1 MKRKSFSL
9 LAILVLLIP
18 FVISFPLDKAL
29 ATKNVW
35 VEVEPNTIGSTATYK
50 IHFTLEKTLHVH
62 NWIKITF
69 PYDTEFPEEFPEPDP
84 ALPFNTKPPEID
96 YEEKSIKFATHL
108 ELDPGKE
115 GYSDIVVTIPNTV
128 GIKNPSIPGEYAIL
142 ICTQAEPDLIESI
155 PYKIGEF
162 DSPEI
167 EILSVDGKVGK
178 DRSYIEPPSIEIKSK
193 NDEESK
199 KPQIYF
205 NSDILNNEYELY
217 NGKFKLPD
225 GQYITRITAYSELN
239 GEPKGATSIMVK
251 VDSIKPII
259 RIQEPKEEVTIT
271 SQKYFLIKGY
281 TKAQIFKSF
290 GSEQRKKII
299 DRDIEITNV
308 VTNNKELITLKT
320 DFKGHFNYKLKL
332 NEGKNIVVVSCEDKA
347 GNRTTTNQYIII
359 RE

>member
-18 FVISFPLDKAL
+18 FVISFPLDKVF

-35 VEVEPNTIGSTATYK
+35 VEVELNNCGSIATYK
-50 IHFTLEKTLHVH
+50 IHFTLEKTLHIRE
-62 NWIKITF
+62 WIKIIF
-69 PYDTEFPEEFPEPDP
+69 PYDTEFPEEFPKPP
-84 ALPFNTKPPEID
+84 KIGPRSSKPPEID
-96 YEEKSIKFATHL
+96 YEERSFKFFSPL
-108 ELDPGKE
+108 ELDPVKV
-115 GYSDIVVTIPNTV
+115 GYSDIVVAFPNTL
-128 GIKNPSIPGEYAIL
+128 GIKNPSIPGEYTIL
-142 ICTQAEPDLIESI
+142 ICTQAEPDLIESK
-155 PYKIGEF
+155 PYKIGEV
-162 DSPEI
+162 DSPGI
-167 EILSVDGKVGK
+167 EIIENDGKVGK
-178 DRSYIEPPSIEIKSK
+178 DGSYIDPPFIEIKSK
-193 NDEESK
+193 NSEESE

-239 GEPKGATSIMVK
+239 GESKGATSIIVK

-259 RIQEPKEEVTIT
+259 RIQEPKEEITIT
-271 SQKYFLIKGY
+271 SQKYFLIKGF

-290 GSEQRKKII
+290 GSEQRKRII

-308 VTNNKELITLKT
+308 TNKRELMTLKT

-332 NEGKNIVVVSCEDKA
+332 NEGKNIVVVSCEDKT
-347 GNRTTTNQYIII
+347 GNRTTTNQFTIIL
-359 RE
+359 E

>member
-18 FVISFPLDKAL
+18 FVISFPLDKVF

-35 VEVEPNTIGSTATYK
+35 VEVEPNNCGSIATYK
-50 IHFTLEKTLHVH
+50 IHFTLEKTLHVRD
-62 NWIKITF
+62 WIKIIF
-69 PYDTEFPEEFPEPDP
+69 PYDSEFPEEFPEPP
-84 ALPFNTKPPEID
+84 KSPCTKPPEID
-96 YEEKSIKFATHL
+96 YEERSFKIFSPL
-108 ELDPGKE
+108 ELDPVKV
-115 GYSDIVVTIPNTV
+115 GYSNIVVAFPNTL

-239 GEPKGATSIMVK
+239 GEPKGATSIIVK

-332 NEGKNIVVVSCEDKA
+332 NEGKNIVVVSCEDKT
-347 GNRTTTNQYIII
+347 GNRTTTNQFTIIL
-359 RE
+359 E